1 MKVISNDG
9 SGKSVNLAGK
19 GLVLFLYHESILS
32 DTIHASIEY
41 ADTGSTFVTDDSKNV
56 RESLPIVGTEKVE
69 VKFEDNSGQ
78 ISFHHIFFLIV
89 SFHLRETPLIRVL
102 V

>member
-1 MKVISNDG
+1 MSKYTINETLPTLISSLRVISNDG

-41 ADTGSTFVTDDSKNV
+41 ADTGSTCVTADSKNV
-56 RESLPIVGTEKVE
+56 RERYP
-69 VKFEDNSGQ
+69 
-78 ISFHHIFFLIV
+78 
-89 SFHLRETPLIRVL
+89 
-102 V
+102 